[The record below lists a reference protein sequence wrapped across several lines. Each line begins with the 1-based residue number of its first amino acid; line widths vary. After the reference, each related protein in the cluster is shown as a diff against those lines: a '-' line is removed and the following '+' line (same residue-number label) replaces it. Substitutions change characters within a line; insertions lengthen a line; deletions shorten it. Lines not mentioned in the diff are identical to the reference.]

1 MPDKLEL
8 IKNDSNLRKRLL
20 LGSVLLSLLVIT
32 IFCYVGYN
40 LLLEMEKDLERQAFE
55 EQYADVKTLL
65 GPVITGS
72 GVDEGVSL
80 VPRDLSILAE
90 DILIIEFDQNE
101 LYRDPRLAPQTF
113 LQPLKQTGF
122 FTSGED
128 EYYVHSD
135 ILADNKK
142 PLTVIWKSADMSTIS
157 EHVIS
162 RLSVAAFLT
171 FWLSIWSAL
180 IMSAFIARRFE
191 NANKSLEKLAL
202 IDNLTKLYNRNA
214 LLSGLDVKNKSG
226 ALMFLD
232 LDRFRDIN
240 DALGH
245 DMGDRILK
253 AFALRLRQL
262 MRTQTK
268 LYRYRSDEFVVWFPN
283 LNPDD
288 VMSRAFNLLYECREP
303 LIIGKSEFEIGCSIG
318 VACAPEHG
326 EDTETLVQNAE
337 NAMLRAKRMRL
348 GIQVYNDR
356 LAHNNTVEVTLRS
369 QLRTALQ
376 QNQFELYYQPKVSLH
391 NGMLCGAEAI
401 VRWNHPEEGLLSPAY
416 FIELVEQSGIVHAFT
431 RYTIESAVKQIKQWE
446 DNQTPLPVAVNLSAY
461 NLMDTAFVAFVE
473 KTLAASGIN
482 PARLEFELTES
493 ATMVD
498 IAVSKRMISAFNSLG
513 IRTSIDDFG
522 TGMSS
527 FAYLRE
533 LNVHTIKLDRA
544 FITDVATNAKDEKI
558 VEAMIALCHNLGI
571 QVVAEGIEHQGQAT
585 LLKQLGCDVGQG
597 YFFGKPA
604 PYRDIDALLS
614 TTEDVKANLSRIPSA
629 GRP

>member
-1 MPDKLEL
+1 MPDNLEL
-8 IKNDSNLRKRLL
+8 IKSDSNLRKRLL
-20 LGSVLLSLLVIT
+20 LGSVMLSVLVIT

-40 LLLEMEKDLERQAFE
+40 LLLEMEKDLERQSFE
-55 EQYADVKTLL
+55 EQYGDVKTLL
-65 GPVITGS
+65 APIIANTTI
-72 GVDEGVSL
+72 DDGVSL

-90 DILIIEFDQNE
+90 DILIIEFDQKE

-122 FTSGED
+122 FTSGDE

-135 ILADNKK
+135 ILAQSKK
-142 PLTVIWKSADMSTIS
+142 PLTVIWKLSDMSTIS

-180 IMSAFIARRFE
+180 IMSSFIARRFE
-191 NANKSLEKLAL
+191 SANKSLEKLAL
-202 IDNLTKLYNRNA
+202 VDNLTKLYNRNA
-214 LLSGLDVKNKSG
+214 LLSGLDLKNKSG

-262 MRTQTK
+262 MRSQTK
-268 LYRYRSDEFVVWFPN
+268 LYRYRSDEFVVWFPQ
-283 LNPDD
+283 LNTDE

-326 EDTETLVQNAE
+326 SDAETLVQNAE

-348 GIQVYNDR
+348 GIQVYNER
-356 LAHNNTVEVTLRS
+356 LAHNNTVAVTLRS

-376 QNQFELYYQPKVSLH
+376 QNQFELYYQPKVSLVD
-391 NGMLCGAEAI
+391 GTLCGAEAI
-401 VRWNHPEEGLLSPAY
+401 VRWNHPDEGLLSPGY

-446 DNQTPLPVAVNLSAY
+446 DNHTPMPVAVNLSAY
-461 NLMDTAFVAFVE
+461 NLVDTAFVPFVE
-473 KTLAASGIN
+473 KVLAESGIN
-482 PARLEFELTES
+482 PASLEFELTES

-498 IAVSKRMISAFNSLG
+498 ISVSKRLISAFNALG
-513 IRTSIDDFG
+513 IKTSIDDFG

-533 LNVHTIKLDRA
+533 LDVHTIKLDRA
-544 FITDVATNAKDEKI
+544 FIIDITNNAKDEKI
-558 VEAMIALCHNLGI
+558 VEAMIALCHNLDI
-571 QVVAEGIEHQGQAT
+571 QVVAEGIEQQSQAM
-585 LLKQLGCDVGQG
+585 LLTRLGCDVGQG

-604 PYRDIDALLS
+604 PVADINSLFYKGKDSELS
-614 TTEDVKANLSRIPSA
+614 E
-629 GRP
+629 

>member
-8 IKNDSNLRKRLL
+8 IKSDSNLRKRLL

-135 ILADNKK
+135 ILAENKK

-571 QVVAEGIEHQGQAT
+571 QVVAEGIEQQGQAT

>member
-1 MPDKLEL
+1 MPDNLEL
-8 IKNDSNLRKRLL
+8 IKSDSNLRKRLL

-65 GPVITGS
+65 APVINGTE
-72 GVDEGVSL
+72 VNEGVSL

-90 DILIIEFDQNE
+90 DILIIEFDQKE

-135 ILADNKK
+135 ILAENKK

-191 NANKSLEKLAL
+191 SANKSLEKLAL

-214 LLSGLDVKNKSG
+214 LLSGLDIKNKSG

-262 MRTQTK
+262 MRSQTK
-268 LYRYRSDEFVVWFPN
+268 LYRYRSDEFVVWFPD
-283 LNPDD
+283 LNSDD

-318 VACAPEHG
+318 VACAPNT
-326 EDTETLVQNAE
+326 DMIL
-337 NAMLRAKRMRL
+337 KRWCKM
-348 GIQVYNDR
+348 
-356 LAHNNTVEVTLRS
+356 
-369 QLRTALQ
+369 
-376 QNQFELYYQPKVSLH
+376 PK
-391 NGMLCGAEAI
+391 MLCYGPSACG
-401 VRWNHPEEGLLSPAY
+401 W
-416 FIELVEQSGIVHAFT
+416 AF
-431 RYTIESAVKQIKQWE
+431 R
-446 DNQTPLPVAVNLSAY
+446 
-461 NLMDTAFVAFVE
+461 
-473 KTLAASGIN
+473 
-482 PARLEFELTES
+482 
-493 ATMVD
+493 
-498 IAVSKRMISAFNSLG
+498 
-513 IRTSIDDFG
+513 
-522 TGMSS
+522 
-527 FAYLRE
+527 
-533 LNVHTIKLDRA
+533 
-544 FITDVATNAKDEKI
+544 
-558 VEAMIALCHNLGI
+558 
-571 QVVAEGIEHQGQAT
+571 
-585 LLKQLGCDVGQG
+585 
-597 YFFGKPA
+597 
-604 PYRDIDALLS
+604 S
-614 TTEDVKANLSRIPSA
+614 TTT
-629 GRP
+629 G